1 MNSPSSVE
9 PPGPAFGR
17 PDDKLRTQTDVFRL
31 PCGESVMVRAIS
43 PQDADRLQAY
53 MRNLSGPTRRN
64 RFLGAVNEL
73 APKELERLTHMGGPG
88 ELAWIAF
95 GRVDGETAMIAE
107 AIQAMAPQNQRC
119 EIALSVTDA
128 WQRKGVGTLLLSHM
142 ECRARLVGV
151 RYLVGDVLRTNDAMK
166 GLARKAGFAI
176 RGPFKDARLI
186 EIVKD
191 LSSPPTGLPCREQF
205 SEPQLIAA

>member
-1 MNSPSSVE
+1 MNSSSSSE
-9 PPGPAFGR
+9 R
-17 PDDKLRTQTDVFRL
+17 STQTDVFRL
-31 PCGESVMVRAIS
+31 PGGESVMVRAIS

-64 RFLGAVNEL
+64 RFLGAVSEL
-73 APKELERLTHMGGPG
+73 TPKELERLTHMGGPG
-88 ELAWIAF
+88 EFALIAF
-95 GRVDGETAMIAE
+95 GSVAGRTVMIAE
-107 AIQAMAPQNQRC
+107 SVQAIGPQSQRC

-128 WQRKGVGTLLLSHM
+128 WQRRGVGTLMLSHM
-142 ECRARLVGV
+142 ECRARLLCA

-176 RGPFKDARLI
+176 RGPLKDARLI

-191 LSSPPTGLPCREQF
+191 LSSPPTGLPYREQI
-205 SEPQLIAA
+205 SELQLIAA

>member
-1 MNSPSSVE
+1 MNSPSVE
-9 PPGPAFGR
+9 GITHTPMFHLPG
-17 PDDKLRTQTDVFRL
+17 
-31 PCGESVMVRAIS
+31 GESVMVRAIN
-43 PQDADRLQAY
+43 PRDADRLQAY

-73 APKELERLTHMGGPG
+73 TSKELERLTHMGGPG
-88 ELAWIAF
+88 ELALIAF
-95 GRVDGETAMIAE
+95 GGVGGETAIIAE
-107 AIQAMAPQNQRC
+107 AIQAIAPQSQRC
-119 EIALSVTDA
+119 EIALSVTGA
-128 WQRKGVGTLLLSHM
+128 WQRKGLGRLLLSHM

-205 SEPQLIAA
+205 SALQAIAA

>member
-1 MNSPSSVE
+1 MNSPGSVE
-9 PPGPAFGR
+9 HS
-17 PDDKLRTQTDVFRL
+17 TQTDVFRL
-31 PCGESVMVRAIS
+31 SGGECVMVRAIS

-73 APKELERLTHMGGPG
+73 TSKELERLTHMGGPG
-88 ELAWIAF
+88 ELALIAF
-95 GRVDGETAMIAE
+95 GGAGGGDAAMIAE
-107 AIQAMAPQNQRC
+107 AIQAIVPQGQRC

-142 ECRARLVGV
+142 ECRARLLGA

-176 RGPFKDARLI
+176 RGPFRDARLI

-191 LSSPPTGLPCREQF
+191 LSSPPTGLPCREQ
-205 SEPQLIAA
+205 SSALQLIAA

>member
-1 MNSPSSVE
+1 V
-9 PPGPAFGR
+9 GR

-31 PCGESVMVRAIS
+31 PGGESVMVRAIS

-64 RFLGAVNEL
+64 RFLGAVSEL
-73 APKELERLTHMGGPG
+73 TSKELERLTHMGGPG

-95 GRVDGETAMIAE
+95 VRVGGETAMIAE
-107 AIQAMAPQNQRC
+107 AIQAIAPQSQRC

-128 WQRKGVGTLLLSHM
+128 WQRKGLGTLMLLHM
-142 ECRARLVGV
+142 ECRARLLGA
-151 RYLVGDVLRTNDAMK
+151 RYLIGDVLRTNDAMK
-166 GLARKAGFAI
+166 VLARKAGFAI
-176 RGPFKDARLI
+176 RGPFRDARLI

-191 LSSPPTGLPCREQF
+191 LSSPPTGLPCRDQF
-205 SEPQLIAA
+205 PAPQLIAA